1 MYHGPEMIAGKLDDW
16 SVEHGVKL
24 LFIQPGKPTQNAFIE
39 SFNSRVRDE
48 LLNANRFRT
57 IFGVRD
63 AAEAWRLGYN
73 AQHPHSSLGGSL
85 GGQSKSRT
93 CGHLKIAHRSV
104 GTSKSLT

>member
-16 SVEHGVKL
+16 SVELGVKL

-57 IFGVRD
+57 IFGVQG
-63 AAEAWRLGYN
+63 AAEAWRLDYN
-73 AQHPHSSLGGSL
+73 AQHPRSSLGGRTPEEFLSL
-85 GGQSKSRT
+85 YENSNPPQ
-93 CGHLKIAHRSV
+93 
-104 GTSKSLT
+104 KSLVA